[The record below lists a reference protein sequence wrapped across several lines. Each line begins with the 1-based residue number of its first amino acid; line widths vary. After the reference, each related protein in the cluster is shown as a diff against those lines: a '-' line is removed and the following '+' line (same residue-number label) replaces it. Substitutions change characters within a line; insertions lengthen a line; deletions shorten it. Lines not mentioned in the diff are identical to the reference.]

1 LATRI
6 FLGEFLDLDH
16 TKIAVIGLGY
26 VGLPLGS
33 TAGVFI
39 DEAPI
44 AIEDDLRP

>member
-16 TKIAVIGLGY
+16 AKIAVIGLGY

-33 TAGVFI
+33 PAC
-39 DEAPI
+39 DL
-44 AIEDDLRP
+44 AIKALDAVDGGPSP